1 MFVILGETA
10 EKAQNYAQVLH
21 LPFPVLADPDRA
33 VYQKFGLEKVLFVL
47 QRTASVIIDREGI
60 IRYLKTASNPM
71 TWLAE
76 SRELLDQAQILSK
89 PG

>member
-1 MFVILGETA
+1 MILGETT
-10 EKAQNYAQVLH
+10 EKAQRYAQVLH

-33 VYQKFGLEKVLFVL
+33 VYQQFGLEKAFFVV
-47 QRTASVIIDREGI
+47 QRTASVIVDREGI

-71 TWLAE
+71 VWLSE
-76 SRELLDQAQILSK
+76 SGELLNQAHSLSK